1 MITKRTLS
9 IEPTVKE
16 CDTAEETNELY
27 STGEWQ
33 KPRYSDKRDKY
44 ILIRLSPKMREGS

>member
-1 MITKRTLS
+1 MISKRVIG
-9 IEPTVKE
+9 IEPTVLE
-16 CDTAEETNELY
+16 CDTAEETNQLY

-44 ILIRLSPKMREGS
+44 ILIRLTPKVRDQ